1 MTSRSARVNELLDEI
16 NRFGALEDG
25 GVERLAWSPAEIA
38 ARAWLAER
46 ARDLGL
52 EVSYDEAGNV
62 WALGGG
68 GPAVVMGSHL
78 DTVPRGGRF
87 DGALGIAAALDA
99 LGAAGEG
106 GGAGR
111 GLVCF
116 TDEEGVRFGL
126 GMMGSRAV
134 AGSMIAQELAEARD
148 ADGVALTDVMSEAGF
163 DPARVADAASRRE
176 QVAAYLELH
185 VEQGRRLE
193 RAGVALG
200 VVASIAGLRQWR
212 IELRGETNH
221 AGTTA
226 PGDRRDALQPAA
238 ELIRE
243 AQRTMTAADGVV
255 ATVGDVHVVGG
266 APNVIPGRVRCVLD
280 VRSPSEEALAVAAD
294 EILGACETAARRNR
308 CELDVREKKR
318 FPPVAMDPRVVAALR
333 DAAAAECGDPVMLDS
348 MAGHD
353 GMNLGRAGVPC
364 GMLFVRSIGGVSHS
378 SRELSSPEDCAAG
391 ARALGAAAAAL
402 ARRA

>member
-1 MTSRSARVNELLDEI
+1 MTSRPSRVTELLDEV

-38 ARAWLAER
+38 ARAWVADR
-46 ARDLGL
+46 ARELGL

-62 WALGGG
+62 WAVGGD
-68 GPAVVMGSHL
+68 GPVVVMGSHL

-99 LGAAGEG
+99 LGAAAEG
-106 GGAGR
+106 DRRGR

-134 AGSMIAQELAEARD
+134 AGSLTAEEVARARD
-148 ADGVALTDVMSEAGF
+148 DHGVALTDAMSAAGF
-163 DPARVADAASRRE
+163 DPARVGDAASRRE
-176 QVAAYLELH
+176 RVAAYLELH

-212 IELRGETNH
+212 IEVRGETNH

-226 PGDRRDALQPAA
+226 PDDRRDALLPAA
-238 ELIRE
+238 ALILE
-243 AQRTMTAADGVV
+243 AQRTMTAAGNVV
-255 ATVGDVHVVGG
+255 ATVGDVTVDGG
-266 APNVIPGRVRCVLD
+266 APNVIPGRVSCVLD
-280 VRSPSEEALAVAAD
+280 VRSPSEEALARAAD
-294 EILGACETAARRNR
+294 EILGACETAARRHR
-308 CELDVREKKR
+308 CDLDVSEKKR
-318 FPPVAMDPRVVAALR
+318 FAPVAMDPRVVEALT
-333 DAAAAECGDPVMLDS
+333 DAAAAECGDPPLLDS

-364 GMLFVRSIGGVSHS
+364 GMLFVRSIGGISHS
-378 SRELSSPEDCAAG
+378 SRELSNVEDCAAG
-391 ARALGAAAAAL
+391 ARALGAAAANL

>member
-1 MTSRSARVNELLDEI
+1 VTSRPSLVNELLDEI

-38 ARAWLAER
+38 ARAWVAER

-68 GPAVVMGSHL
+68 ESAVVMGSHL

-99 LGAAGEG
+99 LGAAGE
-106 GGAGR
+106 ADRKGR

-126 GMMGSRAV
+126 GMMGSRAI
-134 AGSMIAQELAEARD
+134 AGSLTAEELAGARD
-148 ADGVALTDVMSEAGF
+148 AHGAALTDVMSAAGF

-176 QVAAYLELH
+176 RVSAYLELH

-212 IELRGETNH
+212 IEVRGETNH

-238 ELIRE
+238 ALILE
-243 AQRTMTAADGVV
+243 AHRTMTAAENVV
-255 ATVGDVHVVGG
+255 ATVGDVNVVGG
-266 APNVIPGRVRCVLD
+266 APNVIPGRVTCVLD
-280 VRSPSEEALAVAAD
+280 VRSPSEEALARAAD
-294 EILGACETAARRNR
+294 EILGACETAARRHR
-308 CELDVREKKR
+308 CELHVSEKKR
-318 FPPVAMDPRVVAALR
+318 FAPVAMDPRVVDALR
-333 DAAAAECGDPVMLDS
+333 DAAAAECGDPPLLDS

-364 GMLFVRSIGGVSHS
+364 GMLFVRSIGGISHS
-378 SRELSSPEDCAAG
+378 SRELSSAEDCAAG
-391 ARALGAAAAAL
+391 ARALGVAAAAL

>member
-1 MTSRSARVNELLDEI
+1 MTSRPSRVTELLDEI

-25 GVERLAWSPAEIA
+25 GVERLAWSPPEIG
-38 ARAWLAER
+38 ARAWVADR
-46 ARDLGL
+46 ARELGL

-62 WALGGG
+62 WAMGGG

-78 DTVPRGGRF
+78 DTVPRAGRF

-106 GGAGR
+106 DREGR

-134 AGSMIAQELAEARD
+134 AGSLTPEEVARARD
-148 ADGVALTDVMSEAGF
+148 DDGAALTEVMSAAGF
-163 DPARVADAASRRE
+163 DPARVGAAAARRE
-176 QVAAYLELH
+176 RVSAYLELH

-212 IELRGETNH
+212 IEVRGETNH

-226 PGDRRDALQPAA
+226 PDDRRDALQPAA
-238 ELIRE
+238 ALILE
-243 AQRTMTAADGVV
+243 AQRTMTAAGNLV
-255 ATVGDVHVVGG
+255 ATVGDVSVDGG
-266 APNVIPGRVRCVLD
+266 APNVIPGRVSCVLD
-280 VRSPSEEALAVAAD
+280 VRSPSEEALTRAAD
-294 EILGACETAARRNR
+294 EILGSCATAARRHR
-308 CELDVREKKR
+308 CELEVSEKKR
-318 FPPVAMDPRVVAALR
+318 FAPVAMDPRIVEALR
-333 DAAAAECGDPVMLDS
+333 DAAAAECGDPPLLDS

-364 GMLFVRSIGGVSHS
+364 GMLFVRSIGGISHS
-378 SRELSSPEDCAAG
+378 SRELSRAEDCAAG
-391 ARALGAAAAAL
+391 ARALGAAAANL

>member
-1 MTSRSARVNELLDEI
+1 MTSRPSRVNELLDEI

-38 ARAWLAER
+38 ARAWVAER

-68 GPAVVMGSHL
+68 ESAVVMGSHL

-99 LGAAGEG
+99 LGAAGEADRKG
-106 GGAGR
+106 L

-126 GMMGSRAV
+126 GMMGSRAIAGSLTAEEV
-134 AGSMIAQELAEARD
+134 AGARD
-148 ADGVALTDVMSEAGF
+148 AHGAALTDVMSAAGF

-176 QVAAYLELH
+176 RVSAYLELH

-193 RAGVALG
+193 RAGAALG

-212 IELRGETNH
+212 IEVRGETNH

-226 PGDRRDALQPAA
+226 ADDRRDALQPAA
-238 ELIRE
+238 ALILE
-243 AQRTMTAADGVV
+243 AQRTMTAAENVV
-255 ATVGDVHVVGG
+255 ATVGDVNVVGG
-266 APNVIPGRVRCVLD
+266 APNVIPGRVTCVLD
-280 VRSPSEEALAVAAD
+280 VRSPSEEALARAAA
-294 EILGACETAARRNR
+294 EILGACETAARRHR
-308 CELDVREKKR
+308 CELNVSEKKR
-318 FPPVAMDPRVVAALR
+318 FAPVAMDPRVVDALR
-333 DAAAAECGDPVMLDS
+333 DAAAAECGDPPLLDS

-364 GMLFVRSIGGVSHS
+364 GMLFVRSIGGISHS
-378 SRELSSPEDCAAG
+378 SRELSSAEDCAAG